1 MSLDEVLFE
10 FYRIGNAVKVS
21 AIDPKTGTEIS
32 IVGAASMPES
42 ALRALAVRKLHYVLE
57 KNAKGGGA

>member
-1 MSLDEVLFE
+1 MALDEVLFE

-21 AIDPKTGTEIS
+21 AIDAKTGTEIA

-42 ALRALAVRKLHYVLE
+42 TLRALAVRKLRYVLE
-57 KNAKGGGA
+57 KNVRREGA